1 MKIILRIISF
11 KSNFLFLIFVFIA
24 SLMLSQT
31 HAQDVTLPDSV
42 NSITEDVALPDSVN
56 TIAQEEQKQKKDKQK
71 KDNFKV
77 FGGANF
83 NLLSMDSELLKP
95 SMATG
100 WLLGASY
107 KRGKFFYWEL
117 GATYNN
123 SVYNLLDTA
132 LIPGSLLDG
141 VFSVRSIDVPVKLG
155 INFLT
160 AVDRILGLRVYVGA
174 VSSFALGVGD
184 NKLGISIDN
193 INAFNLYGQAGV
205 GVDVAFVFVE
215 AGYNY
220 GFIDLFKND
229 VKSNPNQV
237 FINLG
242 FRF

>member
-1 MKIILRIISF
+1 MRRI
-11 KSNFLFLIFVFIA
+11 KLLFIA
-24 SLMLSQT
+24 IVLGAFSAN
-31 HAQDVTLPDSV
+31 AQDVAFPDSV
-42 NSITEDVALPDSVN
+42 NSTVEDVALPDSVN
-56 TIAQEEQKQKKDKQK
+56 TIAQEEPVQKQKKDKQK

-107 KRGKFFYWEL
+107 KRGRFFYWEL

-160 AVDRILGLRVYVGA
+160 AVDRIVGLRVYVGA
-174 VSSFALGVGD
+174 VPSFALGVGD
-184 NKLGISIDN
+184 NKLGISMDN
-193 INAFNLYGQAGV
+193 INTFNLYGQVGV
-205 GVDVAFVFVE
+205 GVDVAFIFVE

-220 GFIDLFKND
+220 GFSDLFKND